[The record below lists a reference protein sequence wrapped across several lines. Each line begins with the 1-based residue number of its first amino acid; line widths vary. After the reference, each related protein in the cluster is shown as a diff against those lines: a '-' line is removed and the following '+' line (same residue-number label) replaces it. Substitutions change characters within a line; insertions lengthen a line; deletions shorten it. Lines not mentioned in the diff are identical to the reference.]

1 MLLISVRNLFMG
13 RHKTRER
20 ILVEDCDSLDIS
32 IISKY
37 GMWFNSVFTEI
48 EDIDGQKVLWI
59 HYNTD
64 LLGRRLHKK
73 VYIEIVKS
81 SPHFGG
87 ERSWLKCPG
96 CGKRVRKLYRPPFK
110 ILFKCRTCHDLIYK
124 SQESNVYDGW
134 LRKTA
139 NGYGLS
145 PKKFEKKI
153 FG

>member
-1 MLLISVRNLFMG
+1 MGGMGSG
-13 RHKTRER
+13 RHKTKER
-20 ILVEDCDSLDIS
+20 TLVEDCDYLDIGF
-32 IISKY
+32 ISKY

-64 LLGRRLHKK
+64 LLGPRLHKK
-73 VYIEIVKS
+73 VYIEIDIT

-96 CGKRVRKLYRPPFK
+96 CGKRVQKVYRPPLK
-110 ILFKCRTCHDLIYK
+110 IYFRCRTCHDLMYN
-124 SQESNVYDGW
+124 SQESNCYDGW

-145 PKKFEKKI
+145 PKKFEKKV

>member
-1 MLLISVRNLFMG
+1 MG
-13 RHKTRER
+13 GMGSGRKKIRER
-20 ILVEDCDSLDIS
+20 DLVENCDSLDIS

-73 VYIEIVKS
+73 VYIDIVKS

-96 CGKRVRKLYRPPFK
+96 CGKRVRKLYRPPLKMK
-110 ILFKCRTCHDLIYK
+110 ILFKCRECHDLMYL
-124 SQESNVYDGW
+124 SQKSNVFDGW

-145 PKKFEKKI
+145 PKKFEKKV